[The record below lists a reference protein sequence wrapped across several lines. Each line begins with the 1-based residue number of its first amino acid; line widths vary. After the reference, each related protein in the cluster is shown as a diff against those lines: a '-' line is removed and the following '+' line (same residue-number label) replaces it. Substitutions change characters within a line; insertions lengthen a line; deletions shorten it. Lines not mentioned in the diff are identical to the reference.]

1 VLINTITNKPPV
13 GTIEGVLR
21 GSIGSIKSIVGSR
34 FHGEYVGYRLDPI
47 PFIII
52 RIEDSLIEVPITNPA
67 FKAILEK
74 TYRTLEDYEKAMLL
88 AYEASGIFRVHPYY
102 IQLLI
107 LDAIQL
113 SQLLG
118 IRTANT
124 LVETL
129 LEHPLSRER
138 AGMIGRRGVEWLVR
152 AMINVGLL
160 NMPEDD
166 SCASCS

>member
-1 VLINTITNKPPV
+1 MLINTITNKPPV

-21 GSIGSIKSIVGSR
+21 GSIGTIRSIVGSR

-52 RIEDSLIEVPITNPA
+52 RIGDSLNEVPITHTA
-67 FKAILEK
+67 FKPILEEA
-74 TYRTLEDYEKAMLL
+74 YRTLEDYEKAMLL
-88 AYEASGIFRVHPYY
+88 AYEAGSIFKTQPYI

-113 SQLLG
+113 SKLLG

-124 LVETL
+124 PVETL
-129 LEHPLSRER
+129 LEHPLSSER
-138 AGMIGRRGVEWLVR
+138 ATLLGRRGVEWLVR
-152 AMINVGLL
+152 AMIEVGLL
-160 NMPEDD
+160 AP
-166 SCASCS
+166 

>member
-1 VLINTITNKPPV
+1 VE
-13 GTIEGVLR
+13 TIEDVLR
-21 GSIGSIKSIVGSR
+21 GNTGVIRSIVGSR
-34 FHGEYVGYRLDPI
+34 FNGDYIGYRLDPI

-52 RIEDSLIEVPITNPA
+52 RIGDSLIEVPITA
-67 FKAILEK
+67 FKPILEEA
-74 TYRTLEDYEKAMLL
+74 YRTLEDYEKAMLL
-88 AYEASGIFRVHPYY
+88 AYEVSGIFRVHPYY

-124 LVETL
+124 LVKTL
-129 LEHPLSRER
+129 LEHPLSQER
-138 AGMIGRRGVEWLVR
+138 AGMIGKHGVEWLVR

-160 NMPEDD
+160 NM
-166 SCASCS
+166 

>member
-1 VLINTITNKPPV
+1 MLINTIANKPLV
-13 GTIEGVLR
+13 ETIEEVLR
-21 GSIGSIKSIVGSR
+21 GSIGTIRSIVGGR
-34 FHGEYVGYRLDPI
+34 FHGEYIGYRLDPI

-52 RIEDSLIEVPITNPA
+52 RIEESLIEVPITHTA
-67 FKAILEK
+67 FKPILEK
-74 TYRTLEDYEKAMLL
+74 AYRVLEDYEKRRLL
-88 AYEASGIFRVHPYY
+88 AYEASGIFKTQPYI

-124 LVETL
+124 LVKTL

-138 AGMIGRRGVEWLVR
+138 ATLLGRRGVEWLVR
-152 AMINVGLL
+152 AMIEVGLL
-160 NMPEDD
+160 
-166 SCASCS
+166 AF

>member
-1 VLINTITNKPPV
+1 M
-13 GTIEGVLR
+13 
-21 GSIGSIKSIVGSR
+21 GSR
-34 FHGEYVGYRLDPI
+34 FHGEYIGYRLDPI

-52 RIEDSLIEVPITNPA
+52 RIGESLIEVPITA
-67 FKAILEK
+67 FKPILEK
-74 TYRTLEDYEKAMLL
+74 AYKVLEDYEKRRLL
-88 AYEASGIFRVHPYY
+88 AYEASGVFKVHPFY

-118 IRTANT
+118 IRDANT
-124 LVETL
+124 LVKTL

-138 AGMIGRRGVEWLVR
+138 ATLLGRRGVEWLVG

-160 NMPEDD
+160 
-166 SCASCS
+166 AF

>member
-1 VLINTITNKPPV
+1 ME
-13 GTIEGVLR
+13 TIEEVLKE
-21 GSIGSIKSIVGSR
+21 SISIIKSIVGSR
-34 FHGEYVGYRLDPI
+34 LHGDYIGYRLDPI

-52 RIEDSLIEVPITNPA
+52 RVGDSIIEVPITL
-67 FKAILEK
+67 FKPILEK
-74 TYRTLEDYEKAMLL
+74 AYRVLEDYERRRLL
-88 AYEASGIFRVHPYY
+88 AYEASGIFKIQPYI

-118 IRTANT
+118 IRDAGA
-124 LVETL
+124 LVRTL

-138 AGMIGRRGVEWLVR
+138 ATLLGRRGVEWLVR

-160 NMPEDD
+160 NM
-166 SCASCS
+166 

>member
-1 VLINTITNKPPV
+1 VRNRLN
-13 GTIEGVLR
+13 
-21 GSIGSIKSIVGSR
+21 
-34 FHGEYVGYRLDPI
+34 GEYIGYRLDPI

-52 RIEDSLIEVPITNPA
+52 RIGGNLTEVPITA
-67 FKAILEK
+67 FKPILEK
-74 TYRTLEDYEKAMLL
+74 AYRTLEDYEKAMLL
-88 AYEASGIFRVHPYY
+88 AYEAGGIFKTQPYI

-118 IRTANT
+118 IRDANT
-124 LVETL
+124 LAKTL
-129 LEHPLSRER
+129 LEHPLSSER

-160 NMPEDD
+160 
-166 SCASCS
+166 AF